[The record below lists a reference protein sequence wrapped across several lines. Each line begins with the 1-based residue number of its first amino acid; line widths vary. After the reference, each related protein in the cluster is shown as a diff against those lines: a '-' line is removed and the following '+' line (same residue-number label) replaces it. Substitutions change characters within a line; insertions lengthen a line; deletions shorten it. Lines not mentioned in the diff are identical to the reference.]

1 MRWLATAIL
10 LAALSAAA
18 PGWGLEPEAKIQE
31 LRRRLESLRAL
42 YTEQHPDVR
51 RLRHQL
57 EKLEARAA
65 RKGRPRQGAEPARSG
80 GDMDAPVE

>member
-1 MRWLATAIL
+1 MRWLATAIV

-18 PGWGLEPEAKIQE
+18 PGWGMEPEARMQE

-65 RKGRPRQGAEPARSG
+65 RKGQPRPGTEPSRSG
-80 GDMDAPVE
+80 SDMDVPVE